1 MVPAFAPFLAA
12 GQPAALQ
19 AVGVCL
25 IDDAVEFGGEAA
37 AKYVPQALAAFA
49 RGMQQTDDAV
59 LRQSATYGIAQVPL
73 ATHRALLAPREKR
86 QTLHP
91 APAPALP
98 ASQVARLFPQQLAPQ
113 LGALVPLLLA
123 TATHPE
129 ACEEER
135 EGTTE
140 NAVFA
145 LGALAT
151 LPAYRDPALQAQ
163 WAAAGTQPAQVAA
176 LWLQRLPLK
185 VGHDCQTGI
194 RGDVLTSLS
203 PCAASPL
210 VLSQCT
216 CRSTS
221 RRRSWR
227 TGSCATPWSAATRP
241 CWARGWRGCRRSCAS
256 SQRCAAATCVPP
268 PRLPAPPL
276 MSTHDPR

>member
-1 MVPAFAPFLAA
+1 VVPAFAPFLAA

-59 LRQSATYGIAQVPL
+59 LRQSATYGIAQVQPRHLPSPL
-73 ATHRALLAPREKR
+73 CATRNTSDP
-86 QTLHP
+86 HP

-113 LGALVPLLLA
+113 LGALLPLLLA

-185 VGHDCQTGI
+185 VGHDWQTGI

-203 PCAASPL
+203 PRCLPPRPL
-210 VLSQCT
+210 AIQIDEAEAKLAHRQLCDAVERGDTAVLGEGLARLPEVMRVFSEV
-216 CRSTS
+216 
-221 RRRSWR
+221 RRRR
-227 TGSCATPWSAATRP
+227 PLRASA
-241 CWARGWRGCRRSCAS
+241 S
-256 SQRCAAATCVPP
+256 
-268 PRLPAPPL
+268 PRLP
-276 MSTHDPR
+276 S